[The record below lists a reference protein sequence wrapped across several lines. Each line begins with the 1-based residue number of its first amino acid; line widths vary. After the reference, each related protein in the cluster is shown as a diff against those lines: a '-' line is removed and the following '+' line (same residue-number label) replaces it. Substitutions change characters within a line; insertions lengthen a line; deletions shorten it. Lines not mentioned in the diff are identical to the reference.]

1 MQRVDRDTYDDHQE
15 VTCEFVAAF
24 TLPRSHFQLL
34 LYSATA
40 VRSLS
45 PVMNQEAAARERFVV
60 SDAIVIAFATAEIV
74 AWDRD
79 VRLAIVR
86 DHANGP
92 ALVRVTEDCR

>member
-1 MQRVDRDTYDDHQE
+1 
-15 VTCEFVAAF
+15 
-24 TLPRSHFQLL
+24 
-34 LYSATA
+34 
-40 VRSLS
+40 
-45 PVMNQEAAARERFVV
+45 MNQEAAARERFVV

-92 ALVRVTEDCR
+92 ALVRVTEDYR